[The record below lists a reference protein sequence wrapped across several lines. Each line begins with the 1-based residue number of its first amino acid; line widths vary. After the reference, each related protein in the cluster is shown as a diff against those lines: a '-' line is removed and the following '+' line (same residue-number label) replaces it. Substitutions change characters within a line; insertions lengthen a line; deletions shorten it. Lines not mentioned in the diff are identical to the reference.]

1 MSEGLPRAAA
11 FFDLDKTLMAG
22 SSGMQFAR
30 IAAKQGIV
38 GKRQLA
44 SWGFEHLRYRLRG
57 TTDERTAEVLKV
69 ARELIRGLPEKTIDR
84 MGPEVMAAI
93 LPRVFPQMLA
103 EVYAHQD
110 AGRPTFI
117 VSAAGNGVVETA
129 RPRPRHGRRHRHP
142 LRGRRRGQLHR
153 PPRRPLRL
161 RRGQG
166 RRRCSEFA
174 ARHGIELAASY
185 AYSDSLSDLPM
196 LRAVGN
202 PVAVN
207 PDPPL
212 AAIAREEGWQTLR
225 FERLGRRLVAIAVTL
240 LATVA
245 GFGASRVAAR
255 RRLPPPSR
263 FPLRADCPHAF
274 PLGFRRMEAATARKI
289 RVVVAKPGLDGHD
302 RGAKIIARALRDAG
316 MEVIY
321 TGLHQTPEQI
331 AETVIQEDADAV
343 GLSILSGAHMTL
355 VPKVVELLAGAGGRR
370 RPGHRRRHDPGRRHP
385 RAEGA
390 RRRRGLHPGR
400 RNRRHRRVHPGAG
413 HRPPRR
419 RLTGLERRLCRNSVT
434 FDTDRCIGL
443 CDPGIILIDSSVNRR
458 QALRSRPAKT

>member
-1 MSEGLPRAAA
+1 MPQPEQSERAAA

-57 TTDERTAEVLKV
+57 TTDERTAEVLEV
-69 ARELIRGLPEKTIDR
+69 ARELIRGVPERTIDR

-117 VSAAGNGVVETA
+117 VSAAGNGVVEQLAHVLGMDGGIGTRYEVDGEGSFTGRLDGPFVYGEGEVTA
-129 RPRPRHGRRHRHP
+129 ME
-142 LRGRRRGQLHR
+142 
-153 PPRRPLRL
+153 
-161 RRGQG
+161 
-166 RRRCSEFA
+166 EFA
-174 ARHGIELAASY
+174 ARHEIELAASY

-202 PVAVN
+202 PVAVS

-225 FERLGRRLVAIAVTL
+225 FERLGRRLVALAVTL

-245 GFGASRVAAR
+245 GFGARRVATR
-255 RRLPPPSR
+255 R
-263 FPLRADCPHAF
+263 
-274 PLGFRRMEAATARKI
+274 
-289 RVVVAKPGLDGHD
+289 KP
-302 RGAKIIARALRDAG
+302 
-316 MEVIY
+316 
-321 TGLHQTPEQI
+321 
-331 AETVIQEDADAV
+331 
-343 GLSILSGAHMTL
+343 
-355 VPKVVELLAGAGGRR
+355 
-370 RPGHRRRHDPGRRHP
+370 
-385 RAEGA
+385 
-390 RRRRGLHPGR
+390 
-400 RNRRHRRVHPGAG
+400 
-413 HRPPRR
+413 PPRR
-419 RLTGLERRLCRNSVT
+419 LYARR
-434 FDTDRCIGL
+434 
-443 CDPGIILIDSSVNRR
+443 
-458 QALRSRPAKT
+458 